1 MFELWNKIYFWLQL
15 EKLLS
20 VIDSFE
26 KKLCVGLP
34 EGDPL
39 EVKAGGQEMS
49 SGPRSWV
56 SSGFELNATY
66 NDNGIH
72 YDCFVEVCCSENSE

>member
-1 MFELWNKIYFWLQL
+1 MYFWLQL

-26 KKLCVGLP
+26 KKLCIGLP

-56 SSGFELNATY
+56 SSYFELNATY
-66 NDNGIH
+66 DSGVH
-72 YDCFVEVCCSENSE
+72 YDCFVEVCCSVNSE

>member
-1 MFELWNKIYFWLQL
+1 MT
-15 EKLLS
+15 
-20 VIDSFE
+20 DSFE

-49 SGPRSWV
+49 SGPCSGV
-56 SSGFELNATY
+56 SSYSELSATY
-66 NDNGIH
+66 TDRGVH
-72 YDCFVEVCCSENSE
+72 YDCFVEGLLFSDL